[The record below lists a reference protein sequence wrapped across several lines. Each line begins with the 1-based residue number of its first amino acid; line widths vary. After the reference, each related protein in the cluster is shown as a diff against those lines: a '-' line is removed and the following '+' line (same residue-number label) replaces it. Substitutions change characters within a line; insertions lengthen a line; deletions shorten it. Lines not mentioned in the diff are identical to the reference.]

1 MNIFKFLLI
10 NLIYF
15 AGTSTAWSFGIGYY
29 TFFRPIVAG
38 MLTGLV
44 LGDISLGITAGAI
57 VNIVYLD
64 FVSFED
70 NNKGDQCLTSIISV
84 VAAVILKINSIEAL
98 AIAFLL
104 GFIGNLIWKY
114 RLNINIFLSNKFKN
128 NKSTLLSELILPQ
141 ILLFIMSVAV
151 ISLCFLMIYLSQG
164 YFDKHYEFL
173 RNLLFLSG
181 IFILF
186 NSIFSNILSKG
197 NFDLVFL
204 YILTFLMLFF
214 VRSIIIV
221 SAVIIFLIY
230 CFYDTYRDL
239 SKSKFV
245 NKTSIM
251 SKGTVSRAW
260 ALWINFSYFSKELE
274 DKKDIN
280 SFDII
285 KDNIF
290 MQVILSQVFALIC
303 IYFALSENLILLIS
317 FSLFF
322 IAVIIYVSYSNFR
335 VGFCNGKEALLQRI
349 VEINKSKLK
358 KYFNLIFSIL
368 FMIVIVNLR
377 LKYSFILE
385 DNVSS
390 IISILIASI
399 LFKAL
404 SNGKIKEYYL
414 MPIIYLIPLLITLVV
429 PSV

>member
-15 AGTSTAWSFGIGYY
+15 AGTRTAWSFGIGYY
-29 TFFRPIVAG
+29 TFFRPVVAG

-44 LGDISLGITAGAI
+44 LGDIVLGITAGAI

-70 NNKGDQCLTSIISV
+70 KHKGDPCLTAIITV
-84 VAAVILKINSIEAL
+84 MAAVILRINSIEAL

-104 GFIGNLIWKY
+104 GFTANLIWKY
-114 RLNINIFLSNKFKN
+114 RLNMNTFLSDKFKN
-128 NKSTLLSELILPQ
+128 NKSKLLSELILPQ
-141 ILLFIMSVAV
+141 ILLLMMSIVV
-151 ISLCFLMIYLSQG
+151 ISICFFIIYLSYG

-173 RNLLFLSG
+173 SNLLFLSG
-181 IFILF
+181 IFILL

-197 NFDLVFL
+197 SLDLVFVYL
-204 YILTFLMLFF
+204 LTFLMLFF
-214 VRSIIIV
+214 VRSIVIV
-221 SAVIIFLIY
+221 SIVILLLIY
-230 CFYDTYRDL
+230 CLADTYKNL
-239 SKSKFV
+239 SKYKFI
-245 NKTSIM
+245 NKTSII
-251 SKGTVSRAW
+251 SKSSVLRTW
-260 ALWINFSYFSKELE
+260 LLWKNFSYFSPELE

-280 SFDII
+280 SFNII

-290 MQVILSQVFALIC
+290 MQVILSQIFALLC
-303 IYFALSENLILLIS
+303 IYFALSENLILLII
-317 FSLFF
+317 FSLLF
-322 IAVIIYVSYSNFR
+322 IAVIIYISYSNFR
-335 VGFCNGKEALLQRI
+335 IGFCNGKEALIQRI

-368 FMIVIVNLR
+368 FMIVIVNLK
-377 LKYSFILE
+377 LKYSIILE
-385 DNVSS
+385 NNVSS

-399 LFKAL
+399 LFKVL

-414 MPIIYLIPLLITLVV
+414 IPIIYLIPLIIVLAV